1 MDCKKTNG
9 FSESVGSVTVLSKPC
24 RKVPR
29 AIRGKFTFGE
39 IFCYNIIVSDGNIQA
54 SKTAAMGSRRSF
66 KAVVILVILPSPSL
80 YLPCVDEYCG
90 LTYP

>member
-39 IFCYNIIVSDGNIQA
+39 IFCYNIIVSEIQA
-54 SKTAAMGSRRSF
+54 SKIAAVGSRRSF
-66 KAVVILVILPSPSL
+66 KAVGSGRDRLHIFAYVQLVS
-80 YLPCVDEYCG
+80 
-90 LTYP
+90 